1 MASRGTTLPGP
12 VLWRETRAAGAA
24 RLGTGAEV
32 AALAFFFFYANL
44 AVVASQFHGVPQA
57 IASSI
62 ALLLLFPIGK
72 YVVLERQ
79 PP

>member
-1 MASRGTTLPGP
+1 MASRGTTLPSRPLARNEGG
-12 VLWRETRAAGAA
+12 RRG

-32 AALAFFFFYANL
+32 AALAFFFLFYANL